1 MQSASTTNKLLIA
14 NRGEIAVRIQR
25 SAREMGLPTVAVH
38 AVDDQDS
45 LHVLC
50 SDEAAQLHGAGAA
63 AYLDIEQIIAAAR
76 QYDCDAIHPGYGFLA
91 ENAEFAAACQQ
102 AGVAFV
108 GPNPEALA
116 LFGDKLRAR
125 DLAVASGVPVLAA
138 SEVIADTT
146 TALAF
151 YDAVKHDGGMILK
164 AVAGGGGRGMRVI
177 ERREDIATALERAA
191 AEAEAAFG
199 SGELYAETLI
209 RRAVHI
215 EVQIVADRHGNVNH
229 LGERDCSIQRRH
241 QKVVEVAPSPQLPAG
256 LRSRIQN
263 AAVELAGA
271 AEYDSVGTF
280 EFLVDGT
287 PLADGAGDDAPFY
300 FIEANPRLQVE
311 HTVTEEVTGVDLVRT
326 QLAIASGATLESLGL
341 AQGKAPAPRGY
352 AIQLRVNMERLEV
365 DGTASPRSGT
375 LSAFRP
381 PDGPGVR
388 VDTFGYEG
396 YRTSGLYDSLLA
408 KLIVSTGQPDFS
420 ATVQRARRALDEFV
434 IDGVETNLGVLMNM
448 MDDPVVQAGALYTRY
463 VDDRLETLT
472 TARVLAGKPGA
483 AAAVKVAL
491 AGAQVD
497 AANPLAVLSQGRKQ
511 RQDERAQA
519 AGEVEYGEGLV
530 PVRTA
535 MQATIVSCEAQPG
548 DQVLAGQELVVLN
561 AMKMEHVV
569 KAPASGTVAEINV
582 AVGDAVLEDSVLL
595 VIEEGAVEGEAAKG
609 ALDVDLDVPR
619 PDLAEVLRRRA
630 LTMDASREKQ
640 VAKRHAQR
648 GRTARENIYDLAD
661 DGSFT
666 QYGSL
671 AVGQGL
677 HGTVDELL
685 DYAPS
690 DGLVM
695 GLGHVNG
702 HLFAESRSRCVLM
715 SYDYSVLAGSQGGMN
730 HKMMDRMFQT
740 ADKLR
745 SPLVLFTEGGGGRAG
760 GGSRNARPGQGGSPQ
775 ISGGGG
781 LNTPSWNLLSRLSG
795 RVPVV
800 GVNAGFCF
808 AGNAV
813 LLGCCDVIIATE
825 NSSIGIGGP
834 AMIEGG
840 GLGVYS
846 PEEVGPMSVQ
856 IPSGVVDIA
865 VKDEAEAVQATKK
878 YLSYFQGALPTW
890 ETNDQRRLRHV
901 IPENRLRVY
910 DIRELIDI
918 VADKDSILELR
929 PGFGTAMVTSLTRI
943 EGRPIGVIAN
953 NPAVI
958 SGAIDSDAADKA
970 ARFMKMC
977 DAFQIPLL
985 LLCDCPGIMVG
996 PEVEKTA
1003 LVRHAARMFV
1013 IGANIK
1019 VASYMVILRKAYGL
1033 GAQAMGGGNHR
1044 LPAFVVA
1051 WPTSEFGGMGL
1062 EGQVKLGRR
1071 AQLEQI
1077 EDLAER
1083 QAAYERMVA
1092 AAYDR
1097 GKGLNAG
1104 HVFEVD
1110 DVIDPA
1116 DTRKWIVA
1124 GMKAATP
1131 AVHEPQMRA
1140 PIIDAW

>member
-1 MQSASTTNKLLIA
+1 MTISNLLIA

-25 SAREMGLPTVAVH
+25 TAHEMGITTVTVFPE
-38 AVDDQDS
+38 DDQNAAHA
-45 LHVLC
+45 LT
-50 SDEAAQLHGAGAA
+50 SDTSVRLEGTGAA
-63 AYLDIEQIIAAAR
+63 AYLDIEQIIDVAK
-76 QYDCDAIHPGYGFLA
+76 QNNCDAIHPGYGFLA
-91 ENAEFAAACQQ
+91 ENHRFARACQN
-102 AGVAFV
+102 ANIVFV
-108 GPNPEALA
+108 GPNPDTLE

-125 DLAVASGVPVLAA
+125 ELALANDIPVLPA
-138 SEVIADTT
+138 SLVIADLK
-146 TALAF
+146 TATDF
-151 YDAVKHDGGMILK
+151 FDSIQPDHNMMLK
-164 AVAGGGGRGMRVI
+164 AVSGGGGRGMRIIRNRTEI
-177 ERREDIATALERAA
+177 EDALHRGSL
-191 AEAEAAFG
+191 EANAAFG
-199 SGELYAETLI
+199 SGDMYGELMVEHAL
-209 RRAVHI
+209 HI
-215 EVQIVADRHGNVNH
+215 EVQIVGDRKGNIGH
-229 LGERDCSIQRRH
+229 LGERDCSIQRLH
-241 QKVVEVAPSPQLPAG
+241 QKIVEVAPSPQLPEA
-256 LRSRIQN
+256 LRRSIHD
-263 AAVELAGA
+263 AAVHLAES
-271 AEYDSVGTF
+271 AEYDNVGTF
-280 EFLVDGT
+280 EFLVDGSN
-287 PLADGAGDDAPFY
+287 LNEEAAYY

-311 HTVTEEVTGVDLVRT
+311 HTVTEEVTGIDLVRT
-326 QLAIASGATLESLGL
+326 QLGLASGQTLESLGL
-341 AQGKAPAPRGY
+341 TATPSPRGF
-352 AIQLRVNMERLEV
+352 AIQLRINMETLKN
-365 DGTASPRSGT
+365 DGLTLPQTGT
-375 LSAFRP
+375 LSSFRP
-381 PDGPGVR
+381 PQGPGIR

-396 YRTSGLYDSLLA
+396 YETSSLYDSLLA
-408 KLIVSTGQPDFS
+408 KLVVHSGQGDFID
-420 ATVQRARRALDEFV
+420 AVNRARRSLGEFV
-434 IDGVETNLGVLMNM
+434 IQGIDTNLGVLMNIV
-448 MDDPVVQAGALYTRY
+448 DDPNVQGGELYTGY
-463 VDDRLETLT
+463 VEANLDRLLAKRELAVNPSGKTP
-472 TARVLAGKPGA
+472 RVT
-483 AAAVKVAL
+483 L

-497 AANPLAVLSQGRKQ
+497 ANDPLAVLSQGREKREQ
-511 RQDERAQA
+511 ERARA
-519 AGEVEYGEGLV
+519 IDEVEYADGIV
-530 PVRTA
+530 PIRST
-535 MQATIVSCEAQPG
+535 MQSTILSLMAAPG
-548 DQVLAGQELVVLN
+548 DDVLIGQEVVVVN
-561 AMKMEHVV
+561 AMKMEHVF
-569 KAPASGTVAEINV
+569 KAPVSGTVREV
-582 AVGDAVLEDSVLL
+582 MVSEGDTVPEESVFLI
-595 VIEEGAVEGEAAKG
+595 IEEGTITGEAVQDEVE
-609 ALDVDLDVPR
+609 LDLDTPR
-619 PDLAEVLRRRA
+619 PDLAEVIRRRA
-630 LTMDASREKQ
+630 LTTDESRTKQ
-640 VAKRHAQR
+640 VEKRHRQE

-661 DGSFT
+661 EGSFI

-671 AVGQGL
+671 AVGQAL
-677 HGTVDELL
+677 HGSVDELL

-702 HLFAESRSRCVLM
+702 DRFEESKSRCVLM

-740 ADKLR
+740 AENLQ

-760 GGSRNARPGQGGSPQ
+760 GGSRNAVPGKGGSPQ

-781 LNTPSWNLLSRLSG
+781 LNTPSWTLLSKLSG
-795 RVPVV
+795 KVPVV

-813 LLGCCDVIIATE
+813 LLGCCDIIIATQ

-856 IPSGVVDIA
+856 VPSGVVDIA

-878 YLSYFQGALPTW
+878 YLSYFQGPVDNW
-890 ETNDQRRLRHV
+890 EANDQRLLRHV

-910 DIRELIDI
+910 DIRQLIETL
-918 VADKDSILELR
+918 ADKDSVLELR
-929 PGFGTAMVTSLTRI
+929 PNFGTAMVTSFIRI

-958 SGAIDSDAADKA
+958 SGAIDSEAADKA

-996 PEVEKTA
+996 PEVEKTG

-1019 VASYMVILRKAYGL
+1019 VPSYMVILRKAYGL

-1062 EGQVKLGRR
+1062 EGQVKLGQR
-1071 AQLEQI
+1071 ARLEAI
-1077 EDLAER
+1077 NDLSER
-1083 QAAYERMVA
+1083 QAAYERMVE
-1092 AAYDR
+1092 AAYNR

-1116 DTRKWIVA
+1116 DTRTWLVA
-1124 GMKAATP
+1124 GMKAGP
-1131 AVHEPQMRA
+1131 PLVQEPQLRT

>member
-1 MQSASTTNKLLIA
+1 MPDVQPTGKLLIA
-14 NRGEIAVRIQR
+14 NRGEIAVRIHR
-25 SAREMGLPTVAVH
+25 TAREMGIETVGVH
-38 AVDDQDS
+38 PADDSES
-45 LHVLC
+45 LHVETM
-50 SDEAAQLHGAGAA
+50 DEAVELTGTGAA
-63 AYLDIEQIIAAAR
+63 AYLDIEQIIAVAR
-76 QYDCDAIHPGYGFLA
+76 DRGCGAIHPGYGFLA
-91 ENAEFAAACQQ
+91 ENADFAAACEA
-102 AGVAFV
+102 AGIVFV
-108 GPNPEALA
+108 GPSPDVLR
-116 LFGDKLRAR
+116 LFGDKIKAR
-125 DLAVASGVPVLAA
+125 DLAAANGLPVLPA
-138 SEVIADTT
+138 SAVIAD
-146 TALAF
+146 ADQAEAF
-151 YDAVKHDGGMILK
+151 YEGLQPDGTMILK

-177 ERREDIATALERAA
+177 ERKEDIAEALLHGA
-191 AEAEAAFG
+191 AEAQAAFG
-199 SGELYAETLI
+199 SGALYAERLI
-209 RRAVHI
+209 ERALHI
-215 EVQIVADRHGNVNH
+215 EVQVLGDQHGNVNH

-241 QKVVEVAPSPQLPAG
+241 QKVVEVAPSPQLAAG
-256 LRSRIQN
+256 LRTRILD
-263 AAVELAGA
+263 AAVTLAEA
-271 AEYDSVGTF
+271 AGYDNIGTF
-280 EFLVDGT
+280 EFLVDG
-287 PLADGAGDDAPFY
+287 ADSSEAPPFY

-311 HTVTEEVTGVDLVRT
+311 HTVTEAVTGVDLVRT
-326 QLAIASGATLESLGL
+326 QLAIASGAALDELGL
-341 AQGKAPAPRGY
+341 GEGAAPTPRGH
-352 AIQLRVNMERLEV
+352 AIQLRVNMEELGE
-365 DGTASPRSGT
+365 DGVALPRTGT
-375 LSAFRP
+375 LNAFRP
-381 PDGPGVR
+381 PEGPGVR
-388 VDTFGYEG
+388 IDTFAYEG

-408 KLIVSTGQPDFS
+408 KLIVHSGESDFGD
-420 ATVQRARRALDEFV
+420 AVNRARRALGEFV
-434 IDGVETNLGVLMNM
+434 IGGVDTNLSVLMNM
-448 MDDPVVQAGALYTRY
+448 MDDPEVRAGSMYTRY
-463 VDDRLETLT
+463 VDDHLPRLLRE
-472 TARVLAGKPGA
+472 RELADKPGTA
-483 AAAVKVAL
+483 PKVAL

-497 AANPLAVLSQGRKQ
+497 AADPLAVLGQGRKI
-511 RQDERAQA
+511 REEERAQV
-519 AGEVEYGEGLV
+519 VEQAEYAEGFR
-530 PVRTA
+530 PVRAA
-535 MQATIVSCEAQPG
+535 MQSTIVSLSVAPG
-548 DQVLAGQELVVLN
+548 DAVLSEHELLVVN

-569 KAPASGTVAEINV
+569 KAPVSGTIAQLNV
-582 AVGDAVLEDSVLL
+582 SEGDTVPEQTVLL
-595 VIEEGAVEGEAAKG
+595 VIEEGSVQGEAAG
-609 ALDVDLDVPR
+609 EDLELDLDTPR
-619 PDLAEVLRRRA
+619 PDLAEVIRRRA
-630 LTMDASREKQ
+630 LTTDASRRKQ
-640 VAKRHAQR
+640 VAKRHAQG
-648 GRTARENIYDLAD
+648 GRSARENIYDLAD
-661 DGSFT
+661 EGSFV

-677 HGTVDELL
+677 HGALDELL

-702 HLFAESRSRCVLM
+702 DKFDETRSRCVLM

-740 ADKLR
+740 AAKLS

-760 GGSRNARPGQGGSPQ
+760 GGSRNARPGRGGSPQ

-781 LNTPSWNLLSRLSG
+781 LNTPSWMLLSKLSG

-813 LLGCCDVIIATE
+813 LLGCCDVIIATA

-865 VKDEAEAVQATKK
+865 VADEAEAVQATKQ
-878 YLSYFQGALPTW
+878 YLSYFQGPLDDWQA
-890 ETNDQRRLRHV
+890 NDQRPLRHV
-901 IPENRLRVY
+901 VPENRLRVY

-918 VADKDSILELR
+918 LADRDSVLELR
-929 PGFGTAMVTSLTRI
+929 PGFGTAMVTSFIRI
-943 EGRPIGVIAN
+943 EGRPMGVIAN

-970 ARFMKMC
+970 ARFMKTC

-996 PEVEKTA
+996 PEVEKTG

-1013 IGANIK
+1013 IGANIE
-1019 VASYMVILRKAYGL
+1019 VPSYMVILRKAYGL

-1062 EGQVKLGRR
+1062 EGQVKLGQR
-1071 AQLEQI
+1071 ARLEAI

-1083 QAAYERMVA
+1083 QAAYERMVEG
-1092 AAYDR
+1092 AYNR

-1116 DTRKWIVA
+1116 DTRRWIVA
-1124 GMKAATP
+1124 GMKANSPVTRTP
-1131 AVHEPQMRA
+1131 QRRV